1 MEDISIYSTTTSSSQ
16 QEESREGTRKRL
28 EKLKTD
34 KRFDKVEPSI
44 KNKIIDSAIETITKL
59 GSQKKENIKSLLMA
73 SPLILIPF
81 VGTMVFDAYTRDL
94 PQTIKDTK
102 ELIYAKVEE
111 DLEKLNKLDKDQQ
124 TRSIQGLATES
135 NVSNVN
141 PNMPTRSY
149 GISLVGA
156 GASSESKNE
165 GATNITSL
173 HNEIADRLKK
183 GKMSFEPQKRR

>member
-44 KNKIIDSAIETITKL
+44 KNKIIDSAIETVTKL
-59 GSQKKENIKSLLMA
+59 GSQKKENIKSFLMA

-81 VGTMVFDAYTRDL
+81 VGTLIFEAYSRVL
-94 PQTIKDTK
+94 PQTIRHTK
-102 ELIYAKVEE
+102 EVIYAKVEE
-111 DLEKLNKLDKDQQ
+111 GLEKLNKLDKDQQ
-124 TRSIQGLATES
+124 TRLTQGLATQS
-135 NVSNVN
+135 KVSDVI
-141 PNMPTRSY
+141 PNMPKRTY

-156 GASSESKNE
+156 GAGSESKE
-165 GATNITSL
+165 QSPTNITSL
-173 HNEIADRLKK
+173 HDEISDRIKK